1 MTIINASEINL
12 TQSSVSSLET
22 YFTVKEYTKTFSS
35 VDLYTNQSQSNKSY
49 PLDNLNYLKKKKNK
63 VHIV

>member
-12 TQSSVSSLET
+12 TQSSVSSLE
-22 YFTVKEYTKTFSS
+22 EYTKTFSS

-49 PLDNLNYLKKKKNK
+49 PLDNLNYLKKKKK
-63 VHIV
+63 IKFT

>member
-12 TQSSVSSLET
+12 TQSSVSSLE
-22 YFTVKEYTKTFSS
+22 EYTKTFSS